1 MAKVKS
7 KRNCEP
13 CENLSVFAV
22 KKNTNMKKLILSII
36 VLSAFQVGFSQKKD
50 ENIGSE
56 VVNIVKP
63 YTPTISDAFKVKQ
76 TPAVE
81 EEVIEPK
88 IPIKFQIFSFPVA
101 STFLPSKGK
110 AAEVDKE
117 ILEKGFSN
125 YVSLGAGTYGTANAE
140 LFLTHQISKTD
151 YVGGMLQHLSSQGGI
166 GGLLLDDSFYTN
178 ALDATYGSRNKKFS
192 WNADLGIKNQGI
204 NWYGLPNYSFFD
216 TSVVNNID
224 EKQQY
229 NTIAIAGKM
238 SLKDSFFK
246 QASLQFKHFSDA
258 FGSAE
263 NRFFIKPN
271 FDFNVVNQKV
281 KTDFVL
287 DYVGGSFDRRL
298 MAMNSA
304 YNYSSLNLGFSPS
317 ILYQQDDLSV
327 EIGAKVF
334 YTKSAIDQEDKN
346 KIFFYP
352 KVKASYKLVGD
363 ILLAY
368 AGAEGNLQQNS
379 YADFVDNNP
388 FVSPTLFIA
397 PTNTKYDLYFG
408 LKGKLANAVAF
419 NVKTSYLNQDNR
431 ALFAANYFD
440 VLSTN
445 PNGYAFGNSF
455 NVVYDDL
462 KTWSVYGELKADF
475 TKNIAFGI
483 NGTFNTFTTNTQNE
497 AWNLPKLQVASFVDV
512 EINEKWSAGAKL
524 FFVGERLDIDSIQN
538 ESMFSSFNSGIKT
551 VTLDSYFDL
560 NAHVDYKFSKRLNFF
575 IKGNNLANQQYKR
588 WAGFPVQ
595 SIQILG
601 GATYKFDF

>member
-1 MAKVKS
+1 
-7 KRNCEP
+7 
-13 CENLSVFAV
+13 
-22 KKNTNMKKLILSII
+22 MKKLILSII

-76 TPAVE
+76 TPAEE

-101 STFLPSKGK
+101 STFLPTKGK
-110 AAEVDKE
+110 AADVDKE

-192 WNADLGIKNQGI
+192 LNADLGIKNQGI

-216 TSVVNNID
+216 SSVVNNID

-229 NTIAIAGKM
+229 NTFAIGGKM

-271 FDFNVVNQKV
+271 FDFKVVDQKV

-298 MAMNSA
+298 MEMNSA

-334 YTKSAIDQEDKN
+334 YAMSKIDQEDKN

-363 ILLAY
+363 ILLTY

-408 LKGKLANAVAF
+408 LKGKLANAVTF

-462 KTWSVYGELKADF
+462 KTWSVFGELKADF

-497 AWNLPKLQVASFVDV
+497 AWNLPKLQVASFMDV
-512 EINEKWSAGAKL
+512 EINEKWSACAKL
-524 FFVGERLDIDSIQN
+524 FFVGERQDIDSIQN
-538 ESMFSSFNSGIKT
+538 ESMFSSYNSGIKT

-575 IKGNNLANQQYKR
+575 LKGNNLANQQYKR

>member
-1 MAKVKS
+1 
-7 KRNCEP
+7 
-13 CENLSVFAV
+13 
-22 KKNTNMKKLILSII
+22 MKKLILSII

-110 AAEVDKE
+110 AADVDKE

-151 YVGGMLQHLSSQGGI
+151 YVGGILQHLSSQGGI

-216 TSVVNNID
+216 TSVVNKID

-229 NTIAIAGKM
+229 NTIAIGGKM

-334 YTKSAIDQEDKN
+334 YAMSKIDQEDKN

-462 KTWSVYGELKADF
+462 KTWSVFGELKADF

-497 AWNLPKLQVASFVDV
+497 AWNLPKLQLASFVDV

-524 FFVGERLDIDSIQN
+524 FFVGERQDIDSIQN

-560 NAHVDYKFSKRLNFF
+560 NAYVDYKFSKRLNFF
-575 IKGNNLANQQYKR
+575 LKGNNLANKQYKR

>member
-1 MAKVKS
+1 
-7 KRNCEP
+7 
-13 CENLSVFAV
+13 
-22 KKNTNMKKLILSII
+22 MKKLIISII

-63 YTPTISDAFKVKQ
+63 YTPTISDAFKIKQ
-76 TPAVE
+76 SPTVE
-81 EEVIEPK
+81 QEIVEPK

-101 STFLPSKGK
+101 STFIPSKGK

-125 YVSLGAGTYGTANAE
+125 YVSLGAGNYGTANAE
-140 LFLTHQISKTD
+140 VFLTHQLSKTD
-151 YVGGMLQHLSSQGGI
+151 YVGGLLQHLSSQGGI
-166 GGLLLDDSFYTN
+166 GGVILDNNFYTN
-178 ALDATYGSRNKKFS
+178 ALDATYGSRNKKIS

-204 NWYGLPNYSFFD
+204 NWYGLPNYSLFD
-216 TSVVNNID
+216 TAVVNNID

-229 NTIAIAGKM
+229 NTIAVSGKIN
-238 SLKDSFFK
+238 LKDSFFK
-246 QASLQFKHFSDA
+246 QASLQFKRFSDA
-258 FGSAE
+258 FGSTE
-263 NRFFIKPN
+263 NRFFVKPN
-271 FDFNVVNQKV
+271 FDFEVVDQKV

-317 ILYQQDDLSV
+317 ILYQKEDLSV

-334 YTKSAIDQEDKN
+334 YAMSKIDLENNK

-379 YADFVDNNP
+379 YADFVDENP

-397 PTNTKYDLYFG
+397 PTNTKYDLYVG

-431 ALFAANYFD
+431 ALFVANYFD

-445 PNGYAFGNSF
+445 TYGYAFGNSF

-462 KTWSVYGELKADF
+462 KTWSVFGELKADF

-483 NGTFNTFTTNTQNE
+483 NGTLNTYTTTTQNE
-497 AWNLPKLQVASFVDV
+497 AWNLPKLQIASFIDF
-512 EINEKWSAGAKL
+512 EINEKWYAGAKL
-524 FFVGERLDIDSIQN
+524 FFVGERQDIDSINN
-538 ESMFSSFNSGIKT
+538 ESIFSSFQSETKVVN
-551 VTLDSYFDL
+551 LDSYFDL
-560 NAHVDYKFSKRLNFF
+560 NAHVGYKFNKRLNFF
-575 IKGNNLANQQYKR
+575 LKGNNLANQQYKR
-588 WAGFPVQ
+588 WANFPVQ
-595 SIQILG
+595 GLQISG
-601 GATYKFDF
+601 GANYKFDF

>member
-1 MAKVKS
+1 
-7 KRNCEP
+7 
-13 CENLSVFAV
+13 
-22 KKNTNMKKLILSII
+22 MKKLILSII

-110 AAEVDKE
+110 AADVDKE

-178 ALDATYGSRNKKFS
+178 ALDATYGSRNRKFS

-204 NWYGLPNYSFFD
+204 NWFGLPNYSFFD

-229 NTIAIAGKM
+229 NTIAIGGKM

-271 FDFNVVNQKV
+271 FDFKVVGQKI

-298 MAMNSA
+298 MAMNSS

-334 YTKSAIDQEDKN
+334 YAKSSIDQENNN

-397 PTNTKYDLYFG
+397 PTNTKYDLYVGF
-408 LKGKLANAVAF
+408 KGKLANAVAF
-419 NVKTSYLNQDNR
+419 NVKTSYLNQDNK

-445 PNGYAFGNSF
+445 PYGYAFGNSF

-462 KTWSVYGELKADF
+462 KTWSVFGELKADF
-475 TKNIAFGI
+475 SKNMAFGI

-497 AWNLPKLQVASFVDV
+497 AWNLPKLQVASFMDV

-524 FFVGERLDIDSIQN
+524 FFVGERQDIDSIQN

-560 NAHVDYKFSKRLNFF
+560 NAHVGYKFSKRLNFF
-575 IKGNNLANQQYKR
+575 LKGNNLANQQYKR

>member
-1 MAKVKS
+1 
-7 KRNCEP
+7 
-13 CENLSVFAV
+13 
-22 KKNTNMKKLILSII
+22 MKKLILSII

-110 AAEVDKE
+110 AADVDKE

-151 YVGGMLQHLSSQGGI
+151 YVGGILQHLSSQGGI

-216 TSVVNNID
+216 TSVVNKID

-229 NTIAIAGKM
+229 NTIAIGGKM

-334 YTKSAIDQEDKN
+334 YAMSKIDQEDKN

-462 KTWSVYGELKADF
+462 KTWSVFGELKADF
-475 TKNIAFGI
+475 SKNIAFGI

-497 AWNLPKLQVASFVDV
+497 AWNLPKLQLASFADV

-524 FFVGERLDIDSIQN
+524 FFVGERQDIDSIQN

-560 NAHVDYKFSKRLNFF
+560 NAYVDYKFSKRLNFF
-575 IKGNNLANQQYKR
+575 LKGNNLANKQYKR

>member
-1 MAKVKS
+1 
-7 KRNCEP
+7 
-13 CENLSVFAV
+13 
-22 KKNTNMKKLILSII
+22 MKKLILSII

-110 AAEVDKE
+110 AADVDKE

-178 ALDATYGSRNKKFS
+178 ALDATYGSRNKKIS

-216 TSVVNNID
+216 ASVVNKID

-229 NTIAIAGKM
+229 NTIAIGGKM

-298 MAMNSA
+298 MQMNSA

-334 YTKSAIDQEDKN
+334 YAMSKIDQENNK

-440 VLSTN
+440 EPSTN

-462 KTWSVYGELKADF
+462 KTWSVFGELKADF
-475 TKNIAFGI
+475 SKNMAFGI

-497 AWNLPKLQVASFVDV
+497 AWNLPKLQVASFIDV

-524 FFVGERLDIDSIQN
+524 FFVGERKDLVSVQNDATVFPFILDKSV
-538 ESMFSSFNSGIKT
+538 

-560 NAHVDYKFSKRLNFF
+560 NAHVGYKFSKRLNFF
-575 IKGNNLANQQYKR
+575 LKGNNLANQQYKR

>member
-1 MAKVKS
+1 
-7 KRNCEP
+7 
-13 CENLSVFAV
+13 
-22 KKNTNMKKLILSII
+22 MKKVIISII

-63 YTPTISDAFKVKQ
+63 YTPTISDAFKIKQ
-76 TPAVE
+76 SPALE
-81 EEVIEPK
+81 QEVMESK

-101 STFLPSKGK
+101 STFIPSKGK
-110 AAEVDKE
+110 AADVDKE

-125 YVSLGAGTYGTANAE
+125 YVSLGAGNYGTANAE
-140 LFLTHQISKTD
+140 VFFTHQLSKTD
-151 YVGGMLQHLSSQGGI
+151 YVGGLFQHVSSQGGI
-166 GGLLLDDSFYTN
+166 GGVLLDNNFYTN
-178 ALDATYGSRNKKFS
+178 ALDATYGSRNRKLS

-216 TSVVNNID
+216 ASVVNKID
-224 EKQQY
+224 EKQVY
-229 NTIAIAGKM
+229 NTLAIGGKM
-238 SLKDSFFK
+238 TAKDSFFK
-246 QASLQFKHFSDA
+246 QLSIQFKRFSDA

-263 NRFFIKPN
+263 NRFFVKPN
-271 FDFNVVNQKV
+271 FDFEVIDQKV

-298 MAMNSA
+298 MQMNSA
-304 YNYSSLNLGFSPS
+304 YKYSSLNLGFSPS
-317 ILYQQDDLSV
+317 ILYQQEDLSV

-334 YTKSAIDQEDKN
+334 FAQSSIDQENNN

-397 PTNTKYDLYFG
+397 PTNTKYDLYVG

-419 NVKTSYLNQDNR
+419 NVKTSYLNQDNK
-431 ALFAANYFD
+431 ALFVANYFD
-440 VLSTN
+440 SLSTN

-462 KTWSVYGELKADF
+462 KTWSVFGELKADF

-483 NGTFNTFTTNTQNE
+483 NGTFNTFTTTTQNE
-497 AWNLPKLQVASFVDV
+497 AWNLPKLQVASYIDF
-512 EINEKWSAGAKL
+512 EINEKWSVGAKL
-524 FFVGERLDIDSIQN
+524 FFVGERQDIDSINN

-551 VTLDSYFDL
+551 VSLDSYFDL
-560 NAHVDYKFSKRLNFF
+560 NAHVGYKFSKRLNFF
-575 IKGNNLANQQYKR
+575 LKGNNLANQQYNR
-588 WAGFPVQ
+588 WANFPVQ
-595 SIQILG
+595 GLQILG

>member
-1 MAKVKS
+1 
-7 KRNCEP
+7 
-13 CENLSVFAV
+13 
-22 KKNTNMKKLILSII
+22 MKKVIFSII

-63 YTPTISDAFKVKQ
+63 YTPTISDAFKIKQ

-81 EEVIEPK
+81 QEVVEPK

-101 STFLPSKGK
+101 STFIPSKGK

-125 YVSLGAGTYGTANAE
+125 YVSLGAGNYGTANAE
-140 LFLTHQISKTD
+140 VFLTYQLSKTD
-151 YVGGMLQHLSSQGGI
+151 YVGGLLQHLSSQGGI

-178 ALDATYGSRNKKFS
+178 ALDATYGSRNKKIS
-192 WNADLGIKNQGI
+192 WNVDLGIKNQGI
-204 NWYGLPNYSFFD
+204 NWYGLPNHSFFD
-216 TSVVNNID
+216 TSVVNKID

-229 NTIAIAGKM
+229 NTIAIGGKM

-246 QASLQFKHFSDA
+246 QSSLQFKHFSDA

-263 NRFFIKPN
+263 NRFFVKPN
-271 FDFNVVNQKV
+271 FDFEVIDQKV

-287 DYVGGSFDRRL
+287 DYVGGNFDRRL

-304 YNYSSLNLGFSPS
+304 YKYSSLNLGFSPS
-317 ILYQQDDLSV
+317 ILYQQDDLSI

-334 YTKSAIDQEDKN
+334 YAISKIDLQDEN

-352 KVKASYKLVGD
+352 KVKVSYKLVGD

-368 AGAEGNLQQNS
+368 AGAEGNLKQNS
-379 YADFVDNNP
+379 YADLVDENP
-388 FVSPTLFIA
+388 FVSPTLFIS
-397 PTNTKYDLYFG
+397 PTNTKYDLYVG
-408 LKGKLANAVAF
+408 LKGKLASAVAF
-419 NVKTSYLNQDNR
+419 NVKTSYLNQDDR
-431 ALFAANYFD
+431 ALFVANYFD
-440 VLSTN
+440 TSSTN
-445 PNGYAFGNSF
+445 TNGYAFGNSF
-455 NVVYDDL
+455 NVIYDDM
-462 KTWSVYGELKADF
+462 KTLSVFGELKADF
-475 TKNIAFGI
+475 TKNVAFGI

-497 AWNLPKLQVASFVDV
+497 AWNLPKLQMASFIDFD
-512 EINEKWSAGAKL
+512 INEKWSAGAKL
-524 FFVGERLDIDSIQN
+524 FFVGDRQDLVSLQNDAAVFPFILD
-538 ESMFSSFNSGIKT
+538 KT
-551 VTLDSYFDL
+551 VVTLDSYFDL

-575 IKGNNLANQQYKR
+575 LKGNNLANQQYNR
-588 WAGFPVQ
+588 WTNFPVQ
-595 SIQILG
+595 GVQILG

>member
-1 MAKVKS
+1 
-7 KRNCEP
+7 
-13 CENLSVFAV
+13 
-22 KKNTNMKKLILSII
+22 MKKLILSII

-81 EEVIEPK
+81 DEVIEPK

-110 AAEVDKE
+110 AADVDKE

-140 LFLTHQISKTD
+140 VFLTHQISKTD
-151 YVGGMLQHLSSQGGI
+151 YVGGLLQHLSSQGGI
-166 GGLLLDDSFYTN
+166 GGLLLDDNFYTN
-178 ALDATYGSRNKKFS
+178 ALDVTYGSRNRKIS

-216 TSVVNNID
+216 ASIVNKID

-229 NTIAIAGKM
+229 NTIAIGGKI
-238 SLKDSFFK
+238 STKDSFFK
-246 QASLQFKHFSDA
+246 QASFQFKRFSDA

-263 NRFFIKPN
+263 NRFFVKPN
-271 FDFNVVNQKV
+271 FDFEVVDHKV
-281 KTDFVL
+281 KTDFVV

-334 YTKSAIDQEDKN
+334 YAMSKIDQENNN
-346 KIFFYP
+346 KLFFYP
-352 KVKASYKLVGD
+352 NVKASYKLVGD

-368 AGAEGNLQQNS
+368 AGVEGNLQQNS
-379 YADFVDNNP
+379 YADLVDENP

-397 PTNTKYDLYFG
+397 PTNTKYDLYVG
-408 LKGKLANAVAF
+408 LKGKLANSVAF
-419 NVKTSYLNQDNR
+419 NVKTSYLNQDDR
-431 ALFAANYFD
+431 ALFAANNFD

-462 KTWSVYGELKADF
+462 KTWSIFGELKADF
-475 TKNIAFGI
+475 TKKIAFGI
-483 NGTFNTFTTNTQNE
+483 NGTFNTFNTNTQNE
-497 AWNLPKLQVASFVDV
+497 AWNLPKFQVASFLDV
-512 EINEKWSAGAKL
+512 EINEKWYAGAKL
-524 FFVGERLDIDSIQN
+524 FYVGERQDINSVQN
-538 ESMFSSFNSGIKT
+538 ESIFSSFNSGLKT
-551 VTLDSYFDL
+551 VTLDSFFDL
-560 NAHVDYKFSKRLNFF
+560 NAHVGYKFSNRLNFF
-575 IKGNNLANQQYKR
+575 LKGNNLVNQQYNR
-588 WAGFPVQ
+588 WSNFIVQ
-595 SIQILG
+595 GLQILG
-601 GATYKFDF
+601 GASYKFDF

>member
-1 MAKVKS
+1 
-7 KRNCEP
+7 
-13 CENLSVFAV
+13 
-22 KKNTNMKKLILSII
+22 MKKLILSII
-36 VLSAFQVGFSQKKD
+36 VFSAFQVGFSQKKD

-76 TPAVE
+76 TPSVE

-101 STFLPSKGK
+101 STFLPTKGK
-110 AAEVDKE
+110 AADVDKE

-216 TSVVNNID
+216 TSVVNKID

-229 NTIAIAGKM
+229 NTIAIGGKM

-271 FDFNVVNQKV
+271 FDFKVVDQKV

-298 MAMNSA
+298 MQMNSA

-334 YTKSAIDQEDKN
+334 YAKSAIDQEDKN

-419 NVKTSYLNQDNR
+419 NVKTSYLNQDDR
-431 ALFAANYFD
+431 ALFAANYYD

-445 PNGYAFGNSF
+445 QNGYAFGNSF
-455 NVVYDDL
+455 NVVYDDM
-462 KTWSVYGELKADF
+462 KTWSVFGELKADF

-497 AWNLPKLQVASFVDV
+497 AWNLPKLQVASFMDV

-524 FFVGERLDIDSIQN
+524 FFVGERKDLVSLQNDATVFPFILDKSV
-538 ESMFSSFNSGIKT
+538 
-551 VTLDSYFDL
+551 VTLNSYFDL
-560 NAHVDYKFSKRLNFF
+560 NAHVGYKFSKRLNFF
-575 IKGNNLANQQYKR
+575 LKGNNLANQQYKR

>member
-1 MAKVKS
+1 
-7 KRNCEP
+7 
-13 CENLSVFAV
+13 
-22 KKNTNMKKLILSII
+22 MKKVIISII

-63 YTPTISDAFKVKQ
+63 YTPTISDAFKIKQ
-76 TPAVE
+76 SPAVE
-81 EEVIEPK
+81 QEVVEPK
-88 IPIKFQIFSFPVA
+88 TPIKFQIFSFPVA
-101 STFLPSKGK
+101 STFIPSKGK
-110 AAEVDKE
+110 AADVDKE

-125 YVSLGAGTYGTANAE
+125 YVSLGAGNYGTANAE
-140 LFLTHQISKTD
+140 VFLTHQLSKTD
-151 YVGGMLQHLSSQGGI
+151 YVGGLLQHVSSQGGI
-166 GGLLLDDSFYTN
+166 GGVLLDNNFYTN
-178 ALDATYGSRNKKFS
+178 ALDATYGSRNRKIS

-216 TSVVNNID
+216 ASVVNKID
-224 EKQQY
+224 EKQVY
-229 NTIAIAGKM
+229 NTLAIGGKM
-238 SLKDSFFK
+238 TAKDSFFK
-246 QASLQFKHFSDA
+246 QLSLQYKRFSDA

-263 NRFFIKPN
+263 NRFFVKPN
-271 FDFNVVNQKV
+271 FDFEVIDQKV

-287 DYVGGSFDRRL
+287 DYVAGSFDRRL
-298 MAMNSA
+298 MQMNSA
-304 YNYSSLNLGFSPS
+304 YKYSSLNLGFSPS
-317 ILYQQDDLSV
+317 ILYQQEDLSV

-334 YTKSAIDQEDKN
+334 YAMSKIDLENNN

-397 PTNTKYDLYFG
+397 PTNTKYDLYVG

-419 NVKTSYLNQDNR
+419 NVKTSYLNQDNK
-431 ALFAANYFD
+431 ALFVANYFD
-440 VLSTN
+440 SLTN
-445 PNGYAFGNSF
+445 TNGYAFGNSF

-462 KTWSVYGELKADF
+462 KTWSVFGELKADF

-483 NGTFNTFTTNTQNE
+483 NGTFNTYTTSTQNE
-497 AWNLPKLQVASFVDV
+497 AWNLPKLQVASFIDF

-524 FFVGERLDIDSIQN
+524 FFVGERQDIDSINN
-538 ESMFSSFNSGIKT
+538 ESMFSSFHSGIKT
-551 VTLDSYFDL
+551 VSLDSYFDL
-560 NAHVDYKFSKRLNFF
+560 NAHVGYKFSKRLNFF
-575 IKGNNLANQQYKR
+575 LKGNNLANQQYNR
-588 WAGFPVQ
+588 WANFPVQ
-595 SIQILG
+595 GVQILG
-601 GATYKFDF
+601 GASYKFDF

>member
-1 MAKVKS
+1 
-7 KRNCEP
+7 
-13 CENLSVFAV
+13 
-22 KKNTNMKKLILSII
+22 MKKLIFSII
-36 VLSAFQVGFSQKKD
+36 AIAAIQVGFSQKKD

-63 YTPTISDAFKVKQ
+63 YTPTISDAFKIKQ

-81 EEVIEPK
+81 QEVVEPK
-88 IPIKFQIFSFPVA
+88 IPIKYQIFSFPVA
-101 STFLPSKGK
+101 STFIPSKGK
-110 AAEVDKE
+110 AADVDKE

-125 YVSLGAGTYGTANAE
+125 YVSLGAGNYGTANAE
-140 LFLTHQISKTD
+140 VFLTHQLNKTD
-151 YVGGMLQHLSSQGGI
+151 YVGGLLQHLSSQGGI
-166 GGLLLDDSFYTN
+166 GGLILDNNFYTN
-178 ALDATYGSRNKKFS
+178 ALDATYGSRNRKFG

-204 NWYGLPNYSFFD
+204 NWYGLPKYSFFD
-216 TSVVNNID
+216 ASVVNKID
-224 EKQQY
+224 EKQIY
-229 NTIAIAGKM
+229 NTIAIGGKM
-238 SLKDSFFK
+238 TVNDSFFK
-246 QASLQFKHFSDA
+246 QVSLQFKRFSDA

-263 NRFFIKPN
+263 NRFFVKPN
-271 FDFNVVNQKV
+271 FDFEVADHKV
-281 KTDFVL
+281 KTDFVV
-287 DYVGGSFDRRL
+287 DYVGGNFERRL

-334 YTKSAIDQEDKN
+334 YAKSKIDLQDEN

-379 YADFVDNNP
+379 YADFVDENP

-397 PTNTKYDLYFG
+397 PTNNKYDLYVG

-419 NVKTSYLNQDNR
+419 NVKTSYLNQENR

-445 PNGYAFGNSF
+445 TNGYAFGNSF

-462 KTWSVYGELKADF
+462 KTWSVFGELKADF

-483 NGTFNTFTTNTQNE
+483 NGTFNTFNTNTQNE
-497 AWNLPKLQVASFVDV
+497 AWNLPKLQVSSFMDV
-512 EINEKWSAGAKL
+512 EINEKWYAGAKL
-524 FFVGERLDIDSIQN
+524 FFVGERQDIDSIQN
-538 ESMFSSFNSGIKT
+538 ESLFSSFNSGIKT
-551 VTLDSYFDL
+551 LTLDSYFDL
-560 NAHVDYKFSKRLNFF
+560 NAHVGYKFSKRLNFF
-575 IKGNNLANQQYKR
+575 LKGNNLANQQYNR
-588 WAGFPVQ
+588 WANFPVQ
-595 SIQILG
+595 SLQILG
-601 GATYKFDF
+601 GASYKFDF

>member
-1 MAKVKS
+1 
-7 KRNCEP
+7 
-13 CENLSVFAV
+13 
-22 KKNTNMKKLILSII
+22 MKKLIFSII

-63 YTPTISDAFKVKQ
+63 YTPTISDAFKIKQ
-76 TPAVE
+76 SPAVE
-81 EEVIEPK
+81 QEVVEPK

-101 STFLPSKGK
+101 STFIPSKGK
-110 AAEVDKE
+110 AADVDKE
-117 ILEKGFSN
+117 IFEKGFSN

-140 LFLTHQISKTD
+140 VFLTHQLSKSD
-151 YVGGMLQHLSSQGGI
+151 YVGGLLQHLSSQGGI
-166 GGLLLDDSFYTN
+166 GGVLLDNNFYTN
-178 ALDATYGSRNKKFS
+178 ALDVTYGSRNRKLS

-204 NWYGLPNYSFFD
+204 NWYGLPKYSFFD
-216 TSVVNNID
+216 ASVVNKID
-224 EKQQY
+224 EKQVY
-229 NTIAIAGKM
+229 NTLAIGGKITA
-238 SLKDSFFK
+238 KEGFFK

-258 FGSAE
+258 IGSAE
-263 NRFFIKPN
+263 NRFFVKPN
-271 FDFNVVNQKV
+271 FDFEVVDQKV
-281 KTDFVL
+281 KTDFVI

-304 YNYSSLNLGFSPS
+304 YKYSSLNLGFSPS

-334 YTKSAIDQEDKN
+334 FAQSSIDQENNN

-379 YADFVDNNP
+379 YADLVDINP

-397 PTNTKYDLYFG
+397 PTNTKYDLYVG

-431 ALFAANYFD
+431 ALFVNNYFNI
-440 VLSTN
+440 LSTN
-445 PNGYAFGNSF
+445 LNGYAFGNSF

-462 KTWSVYGELKADF
+462 KTWSVFGELKADF

-483 NGTFNTFTTNTQNE
+483 NGIFNTFTTNKQNE
-497 AWNLPKLQVASFVDV
+497 AWNLPKLQVSSFIDF
-512 EINEKWSAGAKL
+512 EINEKWSTGAKL
-524 FFVGERLDIDSIQN
+524 FFVGERQDLVNVQNDATFSPFILDKSVVI
-538 ESMFSSFNSGIKT
+538 
-551 VTLDSYFDL
+551 LDSYFDL
-560 NAHVDYKFSKRLNFF
+560 NAHVGYKYSKRLNFF
-575 IKGNNLANQQYKR
+575 LKGNNLANQQYNR
-588 WAGFPVQ
+588 WANFTVQ
-595 SIQILG
+595 GVQILG
-601 GATYKFDF
+601 GATYQFDF

>member
-1 MAKVKS
+1 
-7 KRNCEP
+7 
-13 CENLSVFAV
+13 
-22 KKNTNMKKLILSII
+22 MKKLILSII

-110 AAEVDKE
+110 AADVDKE

-166 GGLLLDDSFYTN
+166 GGLILDDSFYTN

-229 NTIAIAGKM
+229 NTIAIGGKM

-298 MAMNSA
+298 MAMNSS

-334 YTKSAIDQEDKN
+334 YAMSKIDQEDKN

-419 NVKTSYLNQDNR
+419 NVKTSYLNQDDR
-431 ALFAANYFD
+431 ALFAANYYD

-462 KTWSVYGELKADF
+462 KTWSVFGELKADF

-483 NGTFNTFTTNTQNE
+483 NGTFNTFTSNTQNE
-497 AWNLPKLQVASFVDV
+497 AWNLPKLQVASFMDV

-524 FFVGERLDIDSIQN
+524 FFVGERKDIDSIQN
-538 ESMFSSFNSGIKT
+538 ESLFSSYNSGIKT

-575 IKGNNLANQQYKR
+575 LKGNNLANQQYKR

>member
-1 MAKVKS
+1 
-7 KRNCEP
+7 
-13 CENLSVFAV
+13 
-22 KKNTNMKKLILSII
+22 MKKLIFSII
-36 VLSAFQVGFSQKKD
+36 AIAAIQVGFSQKKD

-63 YTPTISDAFKVKQ
+63 YTPTISDAFKIKQ

-81 EEVIEPK
+81 QEVVEPK
-88 IPIKFQIFSFPVA
+88 IPIKYQIFSFPVA
-101 STFLPSKGK
+101 STFIPSKGK
-110 AAEVDKE
+110 AADVDKE

-125 YVSLGAGTYGTANAE
+125 YVSLGAGNYGTANAE
-140 LFLTHQISKTD
+140 VFLTHQLNKTD
-151 YVGGMLQHLSSQGGI
+151 YVGGLLQHLSSQGGI
-166 GGLLLDDSFYTN
+166 GGVILDNNFYTN
-178 ALDATYGSRNKKFS
+178 ALDATYGSRNRKFG

-204 NWYGLPNYSFFD
+204 NWYGLPKYSFFD
-216 TSVVNNID
+216 ASVVNKID
-224 EKQQY
+224 EKQIY
-229 NTIAIAGKM
+229 NTFAIGGKM
-238 SLKDSFFK
+238 TVNDSFFK
-246 QASLQFKHFSDA
+246 QFSLQFKRFSDA

-263 NRFFIKPN
+263 NRFFVKPN
-271 FDFNVVNQKV
+271 FDFEVADHKV
-281 KTDFVL
+281 KTDIVI
-287 DYVGGSFDRRL
+287 DYVGGNFDTRL
-298 MAMNSA
+298 MAINSA
-304 YNYSSLNLGFSPS
+304 YNYSSFNLGFSPS

-334 YTKSAIDQEDKN
+334 YAKSKIDLQDEN

-379 YADFVDNNP
+379 YADFVDENP

-397 PTNTKYDLYFG
+397 PTNNKYDLYVG

-419 NVKTSYLNQDNR
+419 NVKTSYLNQENR

-445 PNGYAFGNSF
+445 TNGYAFGNSF

-462 KTWSVYGELKADF
+462 KTWSVFGELKADF

-483 NGTFNTFTTNTQNE
+483 NGTFNTFNTNTQNE
-497 AWNLPKLQVASFVDV
+497 AWNLPKLQVSSFMDV
-512 EINEKWSAGAKL
+512 EINEKWYAGAKL
-524 FFVGERLDIDSIQN
+524 FFVGERQDIDSIQN

-560 NAHVDYKFSKRLNFF
+560 NAHVGYKFSKRLNFF
-575 IKGNNLANQQYKR
+575 LKGNNLANQQYNR
-588 WAGFPVQ
+588 WANFPVQ
-595 SIQILG
+595 SLQILG
-601 GATYKFDF
+601 GASYKFDF

>member
-1 MAKVKS
+1 MKS
-7 KRNCEP
+7 KIHEHQKNKTNCV
-13 CENLSVFAV
+13 S
-22 KKNTNMKKLILSII
+22 KKLIFSII
-36 VLSAFQVGFSQKKD
+36 VISTFQVGFTQKKD
-50 ENIGSE
+50 ENIGDE

-63 YTPTISDAFKVKQ
+63 YTPTISDAFKIKQ

-81 EEVIEPK
+81 QEIIEPK

-101 STFLPSKGK
+101 STFIPSKGK

-125 YVSLGAGTYGTANAE
+125 YVSLGAGNYGTANAE
-140 LFLTHQISKTD
+140 VFLTHQLSKTD
-151 YVGGMLQHLSSQGGI
+151 YVGGLLQHLSSQGGI
-166 GGLLLDDSFYTN
+166 GGVILDNNFHTN
-178 ALDATYGSRNKKFS
+178 ALDATYGSRNRKFS

-204 NWYGLPNYSFFD
+204 NWYGLPKYSFFD
-216 TSVVNNID
+216 ASVVNNID
-224 EKQQY
+224 EKQVY
-229 NTIAIAGKM
+229 NTIAFGGKM
-238 SLKDSFFK
+238 TANDSFFK
-246 QASLQFKHFSDA
+246 QVSLQFKRFSDA

-263 NRFFIKPN
+263 NRFFVKPN
-271 FDFNVVNQKV
+271 FDFEVADHKV

-287 DYVGGSFDRRL
+287 DYVGGSFERRL
-298 MAMNSA
+298 MQMNSA

-334 YTKSAIDQEDKN
+334 YAKSKIDLQDEN

-379 YADFVDNNP
+379 YADFVDENP
-388 FVSPTLFIA
+388 FVSPTLFIS
-397 PTNTKYDLYFG
+397 PTNNKYDLFFG

-419 NVKTSYLNQDNR
+419 NLKTSYLNQENR

-445 PNGYAFGNSF
+445 TNGYAFGNSF

-462 KTWSVYGELKADF
+462 KTWSVFGELKADF
-475 TKNIAFGI
+475 TKNIAFGV
-483 NGTFNTFTTNTQNE
+483 NGTFNSYTTTTQNE
-497 AWNLPKLQVASFVDV
+497 AWNLPKLQISSFIDF
-512 EINEKWSAGAKL
+512 EINEKWYAGAKL
-524 FFVGERLDIDSIQN
+524 FFVGDRQDQVSLQNDAAVFPFILD
-538 ESMFSSFNSGIKT
+538 KT
-551 VTLDSYFDL
+551 VVTLDSYFDL
-560 NAHVDYKFSKRLNFF
+560 NAHVGYKFSKRLNFF
-575 IKGNNLANQQYKR
+575 LKGNNLANQQYNR
-588 WAGFPVQ
+588 WANFPVQ
-595 SIQILG
+595 SLQILG
-601 GATYKFDF
+601 GASYKFDF

>member
-1 MAKVKS
+1 
-7 KRNCEP
+7 
-13 CENLSVFAV
+13 
-22 KKNTNMKKLILSII
+22 MKKLIFSII
-36 VLSAFQVGFSQKKD
+36 AIAAIQVGFSQKKD

-63 YTPTISDAFKVKQ
+63 YTPTISDAFKIKQ

-81 EEVIEPK
+81 QEVVEPK
-88 IPIKFQIFSFPVA
+88 IPIKYQIFSFPVA
-101 STFLPSKGK
+101 STFIPSKGK
-110 AAEVDKE
+110 AADVDKE

-125 YVSLGAGTYGTANAE
+125 YVSLGAGNYGTANAE
-140 LFLTHQISKTD
+140 VFLTHQLNKTD
-151 YVGGMLQHLSSQGGI
+151 YVGGLLQHLSSQGGI
-166 GGLLLDDSFYTN
+166 GGVILDNNFYTN
-178 ALDATYGSRNKKFS
+178 ALDATYGSRNRKFG

-204 NWYGLPNYSFFD
+204 NWYGLPKYSFFD
-216 TSVVNNID
+216 ASVVNKID
-224 EKQQY
+224 EKQIY
-229 NTIAIAGKM
+229 NTFAIGGKM
-238 SLKDSFFK
+238 TVNDSFFK
-246 QASLQFKHFSDA
+246 QFSLQFKRFSDA

-263 NRFFIKPN
+263 NRFFVKPN
-271 FDFNVVNQKV
+271 FDFEVADHKV
-281 KTDFVL
+281 KTDIVI
-287 DYVGGSFDRRL
+287 DYVGGNFDTRL
-298 MAMNSA
+298 MAINSA
-304 YNYSSLNLGFSPS
+304 YNYSSFNLGFSPS

-334 YTKSAIDQEDKN
+334 YAMSKIDLQDEN

-379 YADFVDNNP
+379 YADFVDENP
-388 FVSPTLFIA
+388 FVSPTLFIT
-397 PTNTKYDLYFG
+397 PTNNKYDLYVG

-419 NVKTSYLNQDNR
+419 NVKTSYLNQENR

-445 PNGYAFGNSF
+445 TNGYAFGNSF

-462 KTWSVYGELKADF
+462 KTWSVFGELKADF

-483 NGTFNTFTTNTQNE
+483 NGTFNTFNTNTQNE
-497 AWNLPKLQVASFVDV
+497 AWNLPKLQVSSFMDV
-512 EINEKWSAGAKL
+512 EINEKWYAGAKL
-524 FFVGERLDIDSIQN
+524 FFVGERQDIDSIQN

-560 NAHVDYKFSKRLNFF
+560 NAHVGYKFSKRLNFF
-575 IKGNNLANQQYKR
+575 LKGNNLANQQYNR
-588 WAGFPVQ
+588 WANFPVQ
-595 SIQILG
+595 SLQILG
-601 GATYKFDF
+601 GASYKFDF

>member
-1 MAKVKS
+1 
-7 KRNCEP
+7 
-13 CENLSVFAV
+13 
-22 KKNTNMKKLILSII
+22 MKKLIFSII

-101 STFLPSKGK
+101 STFSPSKGK
-110 AAEVDKE
+110 AADVDKE

-229 NTIAIAGKM
+229 NTFAIGGKM

-246 QASLQFKHFSDA
+246 QVSLQYKRFSDA
-258 FGSAE
+258 FDSSE

-271 FDFNVVNQKV
+271 FDFKVVDQKV
-281 KTDFVL
+281 KTDLVL

-298 MAMNSA
+298 MQMNSA

-334 YTKSAIDQEDKN
+334 YAMSKIDQEGKN

-419 NVKTSYLNQDNR
+419 NVKTSYLNQDDR
-431 ALFAANYFD
+431 ALFVNNYFNI
-440 VLSTN
+440 LSTN
-445 PNGYAFGNSF
+445 QNGYAFGNSF
-455 NVVYDDL
+455 NVVYDDM
-462 KTWSVYGELKADF
+462 KTWSVFGELKADF

-483 NGTFNTFTTNTQNE
+483 NGTFNTFTTNTQSE
-497 AWNLPKLQVASFVDV
+497 AWNLPKLQVASFMDV
-512 EINEKWSAGAKL
+512 EINEKWSASAKL
-524 FFVGERLDIDSIQN
+524 FFVGERKDLVSIQN
-538 ESMFSSFNSGIKT
+538 DATVFPFLLDKT
-551 VTLDSYFDL
+551 VVTLDSYFDL
-560 NAHVDYKFSKRLNFF
+560 NAHVGYKFSKRLNFF
-575 IKGNNLANQQYKR
+575 LKGNNLANQQYKR

>member
-1 MAKVKS
+1 
-7 KRNCEP
+7 
-13 CENLSVFAV
+13 
-22 KKNTNMKKLILSII
+22 MKKLILSII

-110 AAEVDKE
+110 AADVDKE

-178 ALDATYGSRNKKFS
+178 ALDATYGSRNKKIS

-216 TSVVNNID
+216 ASVVNKID

-229 NTIAIAGKM
+229 NTIAIGGKM

-263 NRFFIKPN
+263 NRYFIKPN
-271 FDFNVVNQKV
+271 FDFKVVDQKV

-298 MAMNSA
+298 MQMNSA

-334 YTKSAIDQEDKN
+334 YAMSKIDQEDKN

-419 NVKTSYLNQDNR
+419 NVKTSYLNQDDR
-431 ALFAANYFD
+431 ALFAANYYD

-455 NVVYDDL
+455 NVVYDDM
-462 KTWSVYGELKADF
+462 KTWSVFGELKADF

-512 EINEKWSAGAKL
+512 EINEKWSASAKL
-524 FFVGERLDIDSIQN
+524 FFVGERQDIDSIQN

-551 VTLDSYFDL
+551 VNLDSYFDL
-560 NAHVDYKFSKRLNFF
+560 NAHVGYKFSKRLNFF
-575 IKGNNLANQQYKR
+575 LKGNNLANQQYKR

>member
-1 MAKVKS
+1 MKS
-7 KRNCEP
+7 KIHEHQKN
-13 CENLSVFAV
+13 
-22 KKNTNMKKLILSII
+22 NTNCVSKKLIFSII
-36 VLSAFQVGFSQKKD
+36 VISTFQFGFSQKKD

-63 YTPTISDAFKVKQ
+63 YTPTISDAFKIKQ

-81 EEVIEPK
+81 QEIVEPK

-101 STFLPSKGK
+101 STFIPSKGK

-125 YVSLGAGTYGTANAE
+125 YVSLGAGNYGSANAE
-140 LFLTHQISKTD
+140 LFLTHQLSKTD
-151 YVGGMLQHLSSQGGI
+151 YVGGLLQHLSSQGGI
-166 GGLLLDDSFYTN
+166 GGVILDNNFYTN
-178 ALDATYGSRNKKFS
+178 ALDATYGSRNRKLS

-204 NWYGLPNYSFFD
+204 NWYGLPKNSFFD
-216 TSVVNNID
+216 ASVVNNID
-224 EKQQY
+224 EKQVY
-229 NTIAIAGKM
+229 NTIAFSGKM
-238 SLKDSFFK
+238 MANDSFFK
-246 QASLQFKHFSDA
+246 KVSLQFKRFSDA

-263 NRFFIKPN
+263 NRFFVKPN
-271 FDFNVVNQKV
+271 FDFEVDDHKV
-281 KTDFVL
+281 KTDFVI
-287 DYVGGSFDRRL
+287 DYVGGNFDRRL

-304 YNYSSLNLGFSPS
+304 YNYSSINMGFSPS

-334 YTKSAIDQEDKN
+334 YSMSKIDLQDEN

-368 AGAEGNLQQNS
+368 AGAEGNLKQNS
-379 YADFVDNNP
+379 YADFVDENP
-388 FVSPTLFIA
+388 FVSPTLFIS
-397 PTNTKYDLYFG
+397 PTNNKYDLFFG

-419 NVKTSYLNQDNR
+419 NVKTSYLNQDDR

-445 PNGYAFGNSF
+445 TNGYAFGNSF

-462 KTWSVYGELKADF
+462 KTWSLFVELKADF

-483 NGTFNTFTTNTQNE
+483 NGTYNTFTTTTQNE
-497 AWNLPKLQVASFVDV
+497 AWNLPKLQISSFIDF
-512 EINEKWSAGAKL
+512 EINEKWYAGAKL
-524 FFVGERLDIDSIQN
+524 FFVGDRQDIDSFQN

-551 VTLDSYFDL
+551 VTLESYFDL
-560 NAHVDYKFSKRLNFF
+560 NAHVGYKFSKRLNFF
-575 IKGNNLANQQYKR
+575 LKGNNLANQQYNR
-588 WAGFPVQ
+588 WANFPVQ
-595 SIQILG
+595 SLQILG
-601 GATYKFDF
+601 GASYKFDF

>member
-1 MAKVKS
+1 
-7 KRNCEP
+7 
-13 CENLSVFAV
+13 
-22 KKNTNMKKLILSII
+22 MKKLIFSII
-36 VLSAFQVGFSQKKD
+36 AIAAIQVGFSQKKD

-63 YTPTISDAFKVKQ
+63 YTPTISDAFKIKQ

-81 EEVIEPK
+81 QEVVEPK
-88 IPIKFQIFSFPVA
+88 IPIKYQIFSFPVA
-101 STFLPSKGK
+101 STFIPSKGK
-110 AAEVDKE
+110 AADVDKE

-125 YVSLGAGTYGTANAE
+125 YVSLGAGNYGTANAE
-140 LFLTHQISKTD
+140 VFLTHQLNKTD
-151 YVGGMLQHLSSQGGI
+151 YVGGLLQHLSSQGGI
-166 GGLLLDDSFYTN
+166 GGVILDNNFYTN
-178 ALDATYGSRNKKFS
+178 ALDATYGSKNRKFG

-204 NWYGLPNYSFFD
+204 NWYGLPKYSFFD
-216 TSVVNNID
+216 ASVVNKID
-224 EKQQY
+224 EKQIY
-229 NTIAIAGKM
+229 NTFAIGGKM
-238 SLKDSFFK
+238 TVNDSFFK
-246 QASLQFKHFSDA
+246 QFSLQFKRFSDA

-263 NRFFIKPN
+263 NRFFVKPN
-271 FDFNVVNQKV
+271 FDFEVADHKV
-281 KTDFVL
+281 KTDIVI
-287 DYVGGSFDRRL
+287 DYVGGNFDTRL
-298 MAMNSA
+298 MAINSA
-304 YNYSSLNLGFSPS
+304 YNYSSFNLGFSPS

-334 YTKSAIDQEDKN
+334 YAMSKIDLQDEN

-379 YADFVDNNP
+379 YADFVDENP
-388 FVSPTLFIA
+388 FVSPTLFIT
-397 PTNTKYDLYFG
+397 PTNNKYDLYVG

-419 NVKTSYLNQDNR
+419 NVKTSYLNQENR

-445 PNGYAFGNSF
+445 TNGYAFGNSF

-462 KTWSVYGELKADF
+462 KTWSVFGELKADF

-483 NGTFNTFTTNTQNE
+483 NGTFNTFNTNTQNE
-497 AWNLPKLQVASFVDV
+497 AWNLPKLQVSSFMDV
-512 EINEKWSAGAKL
+512 EINEKWYAGAKL
-524 FFVGERLDIDSIQN
+524 FFVGERQDIDSIQN

-560 NAHVDYKFSKRLNFF
+560 NAHVGYKFSKRLNFF
-575 IKGNNLANQQYKR
+575 LKGNNLANQQYNR
-588 WAGFPVQ
+588 WANFPVQ
-595 SIQILG
+595 SLQILG
-601 GATYKFDF
+601 GASYKFDF

>member
-1 MAKVKS
+1 
-7 KRNCEP
+7 
-13 CENLSVFAV
+13 
-22 KKNTNMKKLILSII
+22 MKKLIISII

-63 YTPTISDAFKVKQ
+63 YTPTISDAFKIKQ

-81 EEVIEPK
+81 QEVVEPK

-101 STFLPSKGK
+101 STFIPSKGK

-125 YVSLGAGTYGTANAE
+125 YFSIGAGNYGTANAE
-140 LFLTHQISKTD
+140 VFLTHQLNKTD
-151 YVGGMLQHLSSQGGI
+151 YVGGLLQHLSSQGGI
-166 GGLLLDDSFYTN
+166 GGVILDNNFYTN
-178 ALDATYGSRNKKFS
+178 ALDATYGSRNRKFS

-204 NWYGLPNYSFFD
+204 NWYGLSNYSLFD
-216 TSVVNNID
+216 AAVVNNID
-224 EKQQY
+224 VKQQY
-229 NTIAIAGKM
+229 NTIAVSGKIN
-238 SLKDSFFK
+238 LKDSFFK
-246 QASLQFKHFSDA
+246 LASLQFKRFSDA

-263 NRFFIKPN
+263 NRFFVKPN
-271 FDFNVVNQKV
+271 FDFEVADHKV
-281 KTDFVL
+281 KTDFVI
-287 DYVGGSFDRRL
+287 DYVGGNFERRL

-304 YNYSSLNLGFSPS
+304 YNYSSFNLGFSPS

-334 YTKSAIDQEDKN
+334 YAMSKIDQENNN

-368 AGAEGNLQQNS
+368 AGAEGNLKQNS
-379 YADFVDNNP
+379 YADLVDENP

-397 PTNTKYDLYFG
+397 PTNNKYDLYVG

-445 PNGYAFGNSF
+445 TNGYAFGNSF

-462 KTWSVYGELKADF
+462 KTWTVFGELKADF

-497 AWNLPKLQVASFVDV
+497 AWNLPKLQVSSFVDV
-512 EINEKWSAGAKL
+512 EINEKWYAGAKL
-524 FFVGERLDIDSIQN
+524 FFVGERQDIDSIQN

-560 NAHVDYKFSKRLNFF
+560 NAHVGYKFSKRLNFF
-575 IKGNNLANQQYKR
+575 LKGNNLANQQYNR
-588 WAGFPVQ
+588 WANFPVQ
-595 SIQILG
+595 SLQILG
-601 GATYKFDF
+601 GASYKFDF

>member
-1 MAKVKS
+1 
-7 KRNCEP
+7 
-13 CENLSVFAV
+13 
-22 KKNTNMKKLILSII
+22 MKKLIFSII
-36 VLSAFQVGFSQKKD
+36 VLSSFQVGFSQKKD

-63 YTPTISDAFKVKQ
+63 YTPTISDAFKIKQ
-76 TPAVE
+76 LPAVE
-81 EEVIEPK
+81 QEVVEPK

-101 STFLPSKGK
+101 STFIPSKGK
-110 AAEVDKE
+110 AADVDKE

-125 YVSLGAGTYGTANAE
+125 YVSLGAGNYGTANAE
-140 LFLTHQISKTD
+140 VFLTHQLSKTD
-151 YVGGMLQHLSSQGGI
+151 YVGGLLQHLSSQGGI
-166 GGLLLDDSFYTN
+166 GGVLLDNNFYTN
-178 ALDATYGSRNKKFS
+178 ALDVTYGSRNRKLS

-204 NWYGLPNYSFFD
+204 NWYGLPKYSLFD
-216 TSVVNNID
+216 ASVVNTID
-224 EKQQY
+224 EKQVY
-229 NTIAIAGKM
+229 NTLAIGGKITA
-238 SLKDSFFK
+238 KEGFFK

-258 FGSAE
+258 FGSVE
-263 NRFFIKPN
+263 NRFFVKPN
-271 FDFNVVNQKV
+271 FDFEVVDQKV
-281 KTDFVL
+281 KTDFVI

-304 YNYSSLNLGFSPS
+304 YKYSSLNLGFSPS

-334 YTKSAIDQEDKN
+334 YAMSKIDLENNN

-379 YADFVDNNP
+379 YADLVDINP

-397 PTNTKYDLYFG
+397 PTNTKYDLYVG

-419 NVKTSYLNQDNR
+419 NVKTSYLNQGNC

-462 KTWSVYGELKADF
+462 KTWSVFGELKADF
-475 TKNIAFGI
+475 SKNIAFGI
-483 NGTFNTFTTNTQNE
+483 NGTFNTYTTTTQNE
-497 AWNLPKLQVASFVDV
+497 AWNLPKLQVASFIDV

-524 FFVGERLDIDSIQN
+524 FFVGERQDIDSINN
-538 ESMFSSFNSGIKT
+538 ESLFSSFHSGIKT

-560 NAHVDYKFSKRLNFF
+560 NAHVGYKFSKRVHFF
-575 IKGNNLANQQYKR
+575 LKGNNLANQQYNR
-588 WAGFPVQ
+588 WANFPVQ
-595 SIQILG
+595 GVQILG
-601 GATYKFDF
+601 GATYQFDF

>member
-1 MAKVKS
+1 
-7 KRNCEP
+7 
-13 CENLSVFAV
+13 
-22 KKNTNMKKLILSII
+22 MKKVIISII

-63 YTPTISDAFKVKQ
+63 YTPTISDAFKIKQ
-76 TPAVE
+76 SPAVE
-81 EEVIEPK
+81 QEVVEPK

-101 STFLPSKGK
+101 STFMPSKGK
-110 AAEVDKE
+110 AADLDKE

-125 YVSLGAGTYGTANAE
+125 YVSLGAGNYGTANAE
-140 LFLTHQISKTD
+140 VFFTHQLSKTD
-151 YVGGMLQHLSSQGGI
+151 YVGGLLQHVSSQGGI
-166 GGLLLDDSFYTN
+166 GGVLLDNNFHTN
-178 ALDATYGSRNKKFS
+178 ALDATYGSRNRKIS

-216 TSVVNNID
+216 ASVVNKID
-224 EKQQY
+224 EKQVY
-229 NTIAIAGKM
+229 NTLAIGGKM
-238 SLKDSFFK
+238 TAKDSFFK
-246 QASLQFKHFSDA
+246 QLSIQFKRFSDA

-263 NRFFIKPN
+263 NRFFVKPN
-271 FDFNVVNQKV
+271 FDFDVIDQKV

-298 MAMNSA
+298 MQMNSA
-304 YNYSSLNLGFSPS
+304 YKYSSLNLGFSPS
-317 ILYQQDDLSV
+317 ILYQQEDLSV
-327 EIGAKVF
+327 EMGAKVF
-334 YTKSAIDQEDKN
+334 YAKTSIDLENNN

-379 YADFVDNNP
+379 YADLVDENP
-388 FVSPTLFIA
+388 YVSPTLFIA
-397 PTNTKYDLYFG
+397 PTNTKYDLYVG

-419 NVKTSYLNQDNR
+419 NLKTSYLNQDNK
-431 ALFAANYFD
+431 ALFVANYFD
-440 VLSTN
+440 SLSTN

-462 KTWSVYGELKADF
+462 KTWSVFGELKADF

-483 NGTFNTFTTNTQNE
+483 NGTFNTYTTSTQNE
-497 AWNLPKLQVASFVDV
+497 AWNLPKLQVASFIDF

-524 FFVGERLDIDSIQN
+524 FFVGERQDIDSINN

-551 VTLDSYFDL
+551 VSLDSYFDL
-560 NAHVDYKFSKRLNFF
+560 NAHVGYKFSKRLNFF
-575 IKGNNLANQQYKR
+575 LKGNNLANQQYNR
-588 WAGFPVQ
+588 WANFPVQ
-595 SIQILG
+595 GVQILG
-601 GATYKFDF
+601 GASYKFDF

>member
-1 MAKVKS
+1 
-7 KRNCEP
+7 
-13 CENLSVFAV
+13 
-22 KKNTNMKKLILSII
+22 MKKLIFSII

-63 YTPTISDAFKVKQ
+63 YTPTISDAFKIKQ
-76 TPAVE
+76 LPAVE
-81 EEVIEPK
+81 QEVVEPK

-101 STFLPSKGK
+101 STFIPSKGK
-110 AAEVDKE
+110 AADVDKE

-140 LFLTHQISKTD
+140 VFLTHQLSKSD
-151 YVGGMLQHLSSQGGI
+151 YVGGLLQHLSSQGGI
-166 GGLLLDDSFYTN
+166 GGVLLDNNFYTN
-178 ALDATYGSRNKKFS
+178 ALDVTYGSRNRKLS

-204 NWYGLPNYSFFD
+204 NWYGLPKYSFFD
-216 TSVVNNID
+216 ASVVNKID
-224 EKQQY
+224 EKQVY
-229 NTIAIAGKM
+229 NTLAIGGKITA
-238 SLKDSFFK
+238 KEGFFK

-258 FGSAE
+258 IGSAE
-263 NRFFIKPN
+263 NRFFVKPN
-271 FDFNVVNQKV
+271 FDFEVVDQKV
-281 KTDFVL
+281 KTDFVI

-304 YNYSSLNLGFSPS
+304 YKYSSLNLGFSPS

-334 YTKSAIDQEDKN
+334 YAMSKIDLENNN

-397 PTNTKYDLYFG
+397 PTNTKYDLYVG

-431 ALFAANYFD
+431 ALFVNNYFNI
-440 VLSTN
+440 LSTN

-462 KTWSVYGELKADF
+462 KTWSVFGELKADF

-483 NGTFNTFTTNTQNE
+483 NGIFNTFTTNKQNE
-497 AWNLPKLQVASFVDV
+497 AWNLPKLQVSSFIDF

-524 FFVGERLDIDSIQN
+524 FFVGERQDIDSINN
-538 ESMFSSFNSGIKT
+538 ESLFSSFHSGIKT

-560 NAHVDYKFSKRLNFF
+560 NAYVGYKFSKRVHFF
-575 IKGNNLANQQYKR
+575 LKGNNLANQQYNR
-588 WAGFPVQ
+588 WANFPVQ
-595 SIQILG
+595 GVQILG
-601 GATYKFDF
+601 GATYQFDF

>member
-1 MAKVKS
+1 
-7 KRNCEP
+7 
-13 CENLSVFAV
+13 
-22 KKNTNMKKLILSII
+22 MKKLILSII

-81 EEVIEPK
+81 DEVIEPK

-110 AAEVDKE
+110 AADVDKE

-140 LFLTHQISKTD
+140 VFLTHQISKTD
-151 YVGGMLQHLSSQGGI
+151 YVGGLLQHLSSQGGI
-166 GGLLLDDSFYTN
+166 GGLLLDDNFYTN
-178 ALDATYGSRNKKFS
+178 ALDVTYGSRNRKIS

-216 TSVVNNID
+216 ASIVNKID

-229 NTIAIAGKM
+229 NTIAIGGKI
-238 SLKDSFFK
+238 STKDSFFK
-246 QASLQFKHFSDA
+246 QASLQFKRFSDA
-258 FGSAE
+258 YGSAE
-263 NRFFIKPN
+263 NRFFVKPN
-271 FDFNVVNQKV
+271 FDFEVVDHKV
-281 KTDFVL
+281 KTDFVV

-334 YTKSAIDQEDKN
+334 YAMSKIDQENIN
-346 KIFFYP
+346 KLFFYP
-352 KVKASYKLVGD
+352 NVKASYKLVGD

-368 AGAEGNLQQNS
+368 AGVEGNLQQNS
-379 YADFVDNNP
+379 YADLVDENP

-397 PTNTKYDLYFG
+397 PTNTKYDFYVG
-408 LKGKLANAVAF
+408 LKGKLANSVAF
-419 NVKTSYLNQDNR
+419 NVKTSYLNQDDR
-431 ALFAANYFD
+431 ALFAANNFD

-445 PNGYAFGNSF
+445 LNGYAFGNSF

-462 KTWSVYGELKADF
+462 KTWSIFGELKADF

-483 NGTFNTFTTNTQNE
+483 NGTFNTFNTNTQNE
-497 AWNLPKLQVASFVDV
+497 AWNLPKFQVASFLDV
-512 EINEKWSAGAKL
+512 EINEKWYAGAKL
-524 FFVGERLDIDSIQN
+524 FYVGERQDINSVQN
-538 ESMFSSFNSGIKT
+538 ESIFSSFNSGLKT
-551 VTLDSYFDL
+551 VTLDSFFDL
-560 NAHVDYKFSKRLNFF
+560 NAHVGYKFSNRLNFF
-575 IKGNNLANQQYKR
+575 LKGNNLVNQQYNR
-588 WAGFPVQ
+588 WSNFIVQ
-595 SIQILG
+595 GLQILG
-601 GATYKFDF
+601 GASYKFDF

>member
-1 MAKVKS
+1 
-7 KRNCEP
+7 
-13 CENLSVFAV
+13 
-22 KKNTNMKKLILSII
+22 MKKLIFSII
-36 VLSAFQVGFSQKKD
+36 AIAVIQVGFSQKKD

-63 YTPTISDAFKVKQ
+63 YTPTISDAFKIKQ

-81 EEVIEPK
+81 QEVVEPK
-88 IPIKFQIFSFPVA
+88 IPIKYQIFSFPVA
-101 STFLPSKGK
+101 STFIPSKGK
-110 AAEVDKE
+110 AADVDKE

-125 YVSLGAGTYGTANAE
+125 YVSLGAGNYGTANAE
-140 LFLTHQISKTD
+140 VFLTHQLNKTD
-151 YVGGMLQHLSSQGGI
+151 YVGGLLQHLSSQGGI
-166 GGLLLDDSFYTN
+166 GGLILDNNFYTN
-178 ALDATYGSRNKKFS
+178 ALDATYGSRNRKFG

-204 NWYGLPNYSFFD
+204 NWYGLPKYSFFD
-216 TSVVNNID
+216 ASVVNKID
-224 EKQQY
+224 EKQIY
-229 NTIAIAGKM
+229 NTIAIGGKM
-238 SLKDSFFK
+238 TVNDSFFK
-246 QASLQFKHFSDA
+246 QVSLQFKRFSDA

-263 NRFFIKPN
+263 NRFFVKPN
-271 FDFNVVNQKV
+271 FDFEVADHKV
-281 KTDFVL
+281 KTDFVV
-287 DYVGGSFDRRL
+287 DYVGGNFERRL

-334 YTKSAIDQEDKN
+334 YAKSKIDLQDEN

-379 YADFVDNNP
+379 YADFVDENP

-397 PTNTKYDLYFG
+397 PTNNKYDLYVG

-419 NVKTSYLNQDNR
+419 NVKTSYLNQENR

-445 PNGYAFGNSF
+445 TNGYAFGNSF

-462 KTWSVYGELKADF
+462 KTWSVFGELKADF

-483 NGTFNTFTTNTQNE
+483 NGTFNTFNTNTQNE
-497 AWNLPKLQVASFVDV
+497 AWNLPKLQVSSFMDV
-512 EINEKWSAGAKL
+512 EINEKWYAGAKL
-524 FFVGERLDIDSIQN
+524 FFVGERQDIDSIQN

-560 NAHVDYKFSKRLNFF
+560 NAHVGYKFSKRLNFF
-575 IKGNNLANQQYKR
+575 LKGNNLANQQYNR
-588 WAGFPVQ
+588 WANFPVQ
-595 SIQILG
+595 SLQILG
-601 GATYKFDF
+601 GASYKFDF

>member
-1 MAKVKS
+1 
-7 KRNCEP
+7 
-13 CENLSVFAV
+13 
-22 KKNTNMKKLILSII
+22 MKKLIFSII
-36 VLSAFQVGFSQKKD
+36 AIAAIQVGFSQKKD

-63 YTPTISDAFKVKQ
+63 YTPTISDAFKIKQ

-81 EEVIEPK
+81 QEVVEPK
-88 IPIKFQIFSFPVA
+88 IPIKYQIFSFPVA
-101 STFLPSKGK
+101 STFIPSKGK
-110 AAEVDKE
+110 AADVDKE

-125 YVSLGAGTYGTANAE
+125 YVSLGAGNYGTANAE
-140 LFLTHQISKTD
+140 VFLTHQLNKTD
-151 YVGGMLQHLSSQGGI
+151 YVGGLLQHLSSQGGI
-166 GGLLLDDSFYTN
+166 GGVILDNNFYTN
-178 ALDATYGSRNKKFS
+178 ALDATYGSKNRKFG

-204 NWYGLPNYSFFD
+204 NWYGLPKYSFFD
-216 TSVVNNID
+216 ASVVNKID
-224 EKQQY
+224 EKQIY
-229 NTIAIAGKM
+229 NTFAIGGKM
-238 SLKDSFFK
+238 TVNDSFFK
-246 QASLQFKHFSDA
+246 QFSLQFKRFSDA

-263 NRFFIKPN
+263 NRFFVKPN
-271 FDFNVVNQKV
+271 FDFEVADHKV
-281 KTDFVL
+281 KTDIVI
-287 DYVGGSFDRRL
+287 DYVGGNFDTRL
-298 MAMNSA
+298 MAINSA
-304 YNYSSLNLGFSPS
+304 YNYSSFNLGFSPS

-334 YTKSAIDQEDKN
+334 YAMSKIDLQDEN

-379 YADFVDNNP
+379 YADFVDENP
-388 FVSPTLFIA
+388 FVSPTLFIT
-397 PTNTKYDLYFG
+397 PTNNKYDLYVG

-419 NVKTSYLNQDNR
+419 NVKTSYLNQENR

-445 PNGYAFGNSF
+445 TNGYAFGNSF

-462 KTWSVYGELKADF
+462 KTWSVFGELKADF

-483 NGTFNTFTTNTQNE
+483 NGTFNTFNTNTQNE
-497 AWNLPKLQVASFVDV
+497 AWNLPKLQVSSFMDV
-512 EINEKWSAGAKL
+512 EINEKWYAGAKL
-524 FFVGERLDIDSIQN
+524 FFVGERQDIDSIQN

-560 NAHVDYKFSKRLNFF
+560 NAHVGYKFSKRLNFF
-575 IKGNNLANQQYKR
+575 LKGNNLANQQYNR
-588 WAGFPVQ
+588 WANFPVQ
-595 SIQILG
+595 SLQILG
-601 GATYKFDF
+601 GASYKFDY

>member
-1 MAKVKS
+1 
-7 KRNCEP
+7 
-13 CENLSVFAV
+13 
-22 KKNTNMKKLILSII
+22 MKKLILSII

-110 AAEVDKE
+110 AADVDKE

-216 TSVVNNID
+216 TSVVNKID

-229 NTIAIAGKM
+229 NTIAIGGKM

-334 YTKSAIDQEDKN
+334 YAMSKIDQEDKN

-462 KTWSVYGELKADF
+462 KTWSVFGELKADF
-475 TKNIAFGI
+475 SKNIAFGI

-497 AWNLPKLQVASFVDV
+497 AWNLPKLQVASFMDV

-524 FFVGERLDIDSIQN
+524 FFVGERQDIDSIQN

-560 NAHVDYKFSKRLNFF
+560 NAYVDYKFSKRLNFF
-575 IKGNNLANQQYKR
+575 LKGNNLANKQYKR